1 MCLRPKFIYV
11 ARDKTSSWKKQA
23 YRHAIN
29 SCGDPALMSRI
40 EPYFMNKVS
49 VPCGKCSEC
58 LRQRQNDLAARVS
71 MTAQDYKSMH
81 FVTLTYNE
89 ESLPLSGRVCYV
101 NKVTGEVILDSSP
114 MPLIRLGRKE
124 TSPLDFCTTY
134 RIHRLI
140 ESMPIRRN
148 VPRVHLEELSWA
160 LDEDSSLEW
169 NKCLFVTP
177 SLHRRDVRLWFKGS
191 RVAYE
196 RDFGEKLP
204 DFKYVLAGEM
214 GPKTQRPHYHL
225 LLMGLSDKQVNYLV
239 DRWKFGYKNVKKIP
253 QLNADGTN
261 GYCLAAK
268 YVSKY
273 ITKGEHECET
283 VLCGYAERPR
293 LCLSRFVGTV
303 LPDDWIPYLR
313 CYDLFGEYDL
323 DSLILKGTE
332 HLDCPK
338 RLSVEQLAHILSEY
352 RKRAIRRYGE
362 RSWTTLPKCM
372 FKRVFEKT
380 FEYFD
385 LYYEKTITK
394 TRRSVVQM
402 AFGTFVESDLLD
414 NFVSE
419 LRQIEGISDQ
429 EMDSRISSFISSQK
443 AVAEIADE
451 AGQANLRSFYAKS
464 IY

>member
-11 ARDKTSSWKKQA
+11 ARDKTSEWKKVA
-23 YRHAIN
+23 YRKAIN
-29 SCGDPALMSRI
+29 SCGDPSLMKRI

-71 MTAQDYKSMH
+71 MTAQEYKSMH
-81 FVTLTYNE
+81 FVTFTYNE

-101 NKVTGEVILDSSP
+101 NEKSGETILDSVP
-114 MPLIRLGRKE
+114 RPLIRLGRKE
-124 TSPLDFCTTY
+124 TSPLHFSRISD
-134 RIHRLI
+134 IHRII
-140 ESMPIRRN
+140 EEMPIRKG
-148 VPRVHLEELSWA
+148 VPRVYLEQLTYSFE
-160 LDEDSSLEW
+160 EDPSLEW
-169 NKCLFVTP
+169 NKYLFVTP
-177 SLHRRDVRLWFKGS
+177 SLHRRDVRMWFKSS
-191 RVAYE
+191 RLAYE
-196 RDFGEKLP
+196 REFGEKLP

-225 LLMGLSDKQVNYLV
+225 LLMGLSDKQVHYLV
-239 DRWKFGYKNVKKIP
+239 DRWKYGYKNVKKIP

-273 ITKGEHECET
+273 ITKGGHECET

-293 LCLSRFVGTV
+293 LCTSRYVGTV
-303 LPDDWIPYLR
+303 LPDDWLPYLR

-323 DSLILKGTE
+323 DTLIIKGTE
-332 HLDCPK
+332 KLDCPK
-338 RLSVEQLAHILSEY
+338 RLSVEQLAQILTEY
-352 RKRAIRRYGE
+352 RKRAIRRYGL

-372 FKRVFEKT
+372 FKRVFEST

-385 LYYEKTITK
+385 LRYEKTIK
-394 TRRSVVQM
+394 ETRRSVVQM
-402 AFGTFVESDLLD
+402 AFGTFVEGDLLD
-414 NFVSE
+414 NFISE
-419 LRQIEGISDQ
+419 LRKVEGITDQ
-429 EMDSRISSFISSQK
+429 EIDAQVSSFVSSQK

-464 IY
+464 VF